1 MTDSKLGEL
10 SIIYTDVSEIEPHP
24 ENANRGD
31 LDAIK
36 ESIRVNG
43 YYAPILVQS
52 TTGYILA
59 GNHRYR
65 AAREL
70 GHTAVPVVYI
80 DVDDEAA
87 KRIMVADNR
96 TTRLGHDDDA
106 ALAALLE
113 EIGESDTGLLG
124 TGFSHADLQTLL
136 DAQDKFAEEFENEPD
151 HGKGADRPEEYQIEP
166 IAGAGGTCTGVL
178 ITHPH
183 GGEWSAEDY
192 NRVRLALGL
201 GAAPRGALATLGIEK
216 WA

>member
-1 MTDSKLGEL
+1 MTESKLGEL
-10 SIIYTDVSEIEPHP
+10 SIIYADVSEVDPHP
-24 ENANRGD
+24 ENANMGD

-36 ESIRVNG
+36 ESIRING

-52 TTGYILA
+52 STGYILA

-70 GHTAVPVVYI
+70 GHTAVPVIYI

-106 ALAALLE
+106 LLAALLE
-113 EIGESDTGLLG
+113 EIGDSDTGLLG
-124 TGFSHADLQTLL
+124 TGYSHADLQTLL
-136 DAQDKFAEEFENEPD
+136 DAQDKFNEEFDVEPTPDRDTFDAEE
-151 HGKGADRPEEYQIEP
+151 YVIEP
-166 IAGAGGTCTGVL
+166 IAGPNGTCTGLLV
-178 ITHPH
+178 THS
-183 GGEWSAEDY
+183 GRDKWSAADY
-192 NRVRLALGL
+192 NRVRTSLGL
-201 GAAPRGALATLGIEK
+201 GAAPRGALATLGIEE